1 MAGLTP
7 SVISQLKEKF
17 SDLVILTP
25 ETPEY
30 EENMLRWN
38 VAAEHK
44 AVSLLFVPES
54 LVNSDSLGCS
64 DLSCLDTGCLQRS

>member
-7 SVISQLKEKF
+7 SVISQLKERF

-25 ETPEY
+25 GTPEF

-44 AVSLLFVPES
+44 AVSLPFVSWEPFKLK
-54 LVNSDSLGCS
+54 LVRG
-64 DLSCLDTGCLQRS
+64 R